1 MAASPEEELS
11 TSTKLAIER
20 TRLAHERTLMA
31 WVRTATSL
39 ISFGFTVYKFFQY
52 LRESQGA
59 ATTGPIGPREFG
71 ALMIGIGIASL
82 ILATIGHRR
91 SMRALRANYGALV
104 PELAS
109 DRRRRPDRNSRRP
122 AARCGCVPNVARS
135 FQDEITP

>member
-1 MAASPEEELS
+1 MTRAPAQDVS
-11 TSTKLAIER
+11 TTTRLAIER

-59 ATTGPIGPREFG
+59 PPGGAIGPREFG
-71 ALMIGIGIASL
+71 GLMIAIGIAAL

-91 SMRALRANYGALV
+91 SMRRLRAEYGALV
-104 PELAS
+104 P
-109 DRRRRPDRNSRRP
+109 NSLSTL
-122 AARCGCVPNVARS
+122 VAGLVGAVGVLLLISVLFRM
-135 FQDEITP
+135 